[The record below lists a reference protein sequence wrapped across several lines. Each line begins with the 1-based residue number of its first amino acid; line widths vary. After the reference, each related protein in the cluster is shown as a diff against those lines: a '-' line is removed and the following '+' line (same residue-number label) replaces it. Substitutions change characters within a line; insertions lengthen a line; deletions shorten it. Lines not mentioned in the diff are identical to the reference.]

1 MINKRLLSY
10 MSDAKKYVYLQ
21 VLCQW
26 IALLAQIILIFVL
39 GGMMNSLFHNELLK
53 EAIFIRNIAIIIIC
67 ILIKY
72 IMRYLASALSHYS
85 AENIKL
91 VLREQ
96 IYKKLLQLNVSYPKY
111 VSTSQ
116 MVQLS
121 VEGVDQ
127 LEIYFG
133 KYLPQFFYSMLAP
146 ITLFIILVNVEWKA
160 SLVLLICVPLIPMS
174 IVMVQKFAKK
184 LLSKY
189 WGLYGNLG
197 DRFLDNIKGL
207 TTLKIYQS
215 DAKKHEEMNEEAARF
230 RKITMKVLI
239 MQLNSISVMD
249 LVAFGGAAIGIIIT
263 LNSYMAG
270 SISLGNTF
278 VMIMLSAEFFI
289 PLRLLGSFFHI
300 AMNGN
305 AAATKIF
312 DFLDIEIKTGDT
324 QKVDKTIMDIQ
335 LNHVNYSYD
344 KEKTVVKDIS
354 LSMKDK
360 GSFGIVGESGSGKS
374 TLSALIAK
382 NLTDFEGKIKIAG
395 QDILHIDHNDLMD
408 YITIVDHQAF
418 LFKGSIR
425 SNLLYGNPKADDA
438 MMYNALKLVNLYDFV
453 MSQDGLNTKVSEK
466 ASNLSGGQAQ
476 RLSIAR
482 ALLHDTPIYLF
493 DEATSNIDVESEN
506 DIMGVIHKLAKDKM
520 VIMITH
526 RLANVKN
533 FDHIFVLQNGTL
545 IDEGRHANLMNTCD
559 IYRHMVNTQNNIEQ
573 YIGGEHYE

>member
-26 IALLAQIILIFVL
+26 IALLAQIVLIFVL
-39 GGMMNSLFHNELLK
+39 GMMMNDIFNHQILSESSL
-53 EAIFIRNIAIIIIC
+53 IRNIIIIFLC
-67 ILIKY
+67 IVIKY
-72 IMRYLASALSHYS
+72 IMRYLAAAISHYS
-85 AENIKL
+85 TENIKL

-96 IYKKLLQLNVSYPKY
+96 IYNKLLQLNTSYPKY

-146 ITLFIILVNVEWKA
+146 ITLFVILVTIEWKA

-197 DRFLDNIKGL
+197 DRFLDNIRGL

-215 DAKKHEEMNEEAARF
+215 DEKKHEEMNEEAERF

-263 LNSYMAG
+263 LNTYMAG
-270 SISLGNTF
+270 NITLGNAF

-305 AAATKIF
+305 AAASKIF
-312 DFLDIEIKTGDT
+312 DFLDIEVI
-324 QKVDKTIMDIQ
+324 DKKEHKIDNTIMDIQ
-335 LNHVNYSYD
+335 LQNVSYSYD
-344 KEKTVVKDIS
+344 QEKIVVNDIS
-354 LSMKDK
+354 LCMKGK

-374 TLSALIAK
+374 TLSALISK
-382 NLTDFEGKIKIAG
+382 KLSDFNGKINIAN
-395 QDILHIDHNDLMD
+395 QDILEINHSDLMN

-418 LFKGSIR
+418 LFKGTIR
-425 SNLLYGNPKADDA
+425 SNLLYGNQNADEKI
-438 MMYNALKLVNLYDFV
+438 MYRVLKLVNLYDFV
-453 MSQDGLNTKVSEK
+453 MSQDGLDTQVLEK

-482 ALLHDTPIYLF
+482 ALLHDTPVYLF

-506 DIMGVIHKLAKDKM
+506 DIMEVIHQLANEKM

-526 RLANVKN
+526 RLANVKD
-533 FDHIFVLQNGTL
+533 FDHIFVLQDGL
-545 IDEGRHANLMNTCD
+545 LAGEGKHDELMNTCG
-559 IYRHMVNTQNNIEQ
+559 IYKHMVNTQNHIEQ
-573 YIGGEHYE
+573 YIGGENDA

>member
-1 MINKRLLSY
+1 MINKRLLGY
-10 MSDAKKYVYLQ
+10 MKNAKKYVYLQ
-21 VLCQW
+21 VFTQW
-26 IALLAQIILIFVL
+26 IALLAQI
-39 GGMMNSLFHNELLK
+39 MM
-53 EAIFIRNIAIIIIC
+53 IFILGSMFHTLFQGNKLSEALLMQNVCMIIIC
-67 ILIKY
+67 IIIKF
-72 IMRYLASALSHYS
+72 IMRYLASAISHYS
-85 AENIKL
+85 CEDIKL
-91 VLREQ
+91 VLREE
-96 IYKKLLQLNVSYPKY
+96 IYQKLLQLNTTYPKY

-146 ITLFIILVNVEWKA
+146 ITLFIILVNIEWKA
-160 SLVLLICVPLIPMS
+160 SLVLLICVPLIPLS
-174 IVMVQKFAKK
+174 IIMVQKFAKK

-215 DAKKHEEMNEEAARF
+215 DEDRHQKMNEEAERF
-230 RKITMKVLI
+230 RTITMKVLI
-239 MQLNSISVMD
+239 MQLNSISIMD

-263 LNSYMAG
+263 LYSYMNG
-270 SISLGNTF
+270 TISLGNTF

-312 DFLDIEIKTGDT
+312 DFLDIE
-324 QKVDKTIMDIQ
+324 VDEKEYQSFDKANLSIQ
-335 LNHVNYSYD
+335 LEQVSYSYD
-344 KEKTVVKDIS
+344 KEKQVVKNVS
-354 LSMKDK
+354 LSMHDK

-374 TLSALIAK
+374 TLAALLSK
-382 NLTDFEGKIKIAG
+382 NLSDFDGKINIAG
-395 QDILHIDHNDLMD
+395 TNIQDIDYQELMD
-408 YITIVDHQAF
+408 YISVVDHQAF

-425 SNLLYGNPKADDA
+425 SNLLYGKHDA
-438 MMYNALKLVNLYDFV
+438 SEEEMWNVLEQVNLAAFAK
-453 MSQDGLNTKVSEK
+453 SQQGLDTIINEK

-476 RLSIAR
+476 RMSIAR
-482 ALLHDTPIYLF
+482 ALLHDTFVYLF

-506 DIMGVIHKLAKDKM
+506 DIMKVIHELAKEKM

-526 RLANVKN
+526 RLANVKDFN
-533 FDHIFVLQNGTL
+533 HIFVMQNGHL
-545 IDEGRHANLMNTCD
+545 VGSDNHEKLMETCD
-559 IYRHMVNTQNNIEQ
+559 VYAHMVNTQNHIER
-573 YIGGEHYE
+573 YIGGADNE

>member
-215 DAKKHEEMNEEAARF
+215 DAKKHEEMNEEAERF

-374 TLSALIAK
+374 TLSGLIAK

-506 DIMGVIHKLAKDKM
+506 DIMEVIHKLAKDKM

>member
-39 GGMMNSLFHNELLK
+39 GGMMNSLFHNELLN

-67 ILIKY
+67 ILVKY

-146 ITLFIILVNVEWKA
+146 ITLFIILINVEWKA
-160 SLVLLICVPLIPMS
+160 SLVLLVCVPLIPMS

-215 DAKKHEEMNEEAARF
+215 DAKKHDEMNEEAERF

-305 AAATKIF
+305 AAAAKIF
-312 DFLDIEIKTGDT
+312 DFLDIDIKTDDT
-324 QKVDKTIMDIQ
+324 QKIDKTIMDIQ

-354 LSMKDK
+354 LSMKGK

-374 TLSALIAK
+374 TLSGLIAK
-382 NLTDFEGKIKIAG
+382 NLTDFEGKIQIAG
-395 QDILHIDHNDLMD
+395 QDILNVDHNDLMD
-408 YITIVDHQAF
+408 YITVVDHQAF
-418 LFKGSIR
+418 LFKGSIK
-425 SNLLYGNPKADDA
+425 SNLLYGNPNADEQ
-438 MMYNALKLVNLYDFV
+438 MMYHALKLVNLYDFV
-453 MSQDGLNTKVSEK
+453 MSQDGLDTKVSEK

-506 DIMGVIHKLAKDKM
+506 DIMEVIHKLAKDKM

-526 RLANVKN
+526 RLANVKD
-533 FDHIFVLQNGTL
+533 FGHIFVLQNGAL
-545 IDEGRHANLMNTCD
+545 MDEGTHANLMNMCD

-573 YIGGEHYE
+573 YIGGEYHE